1 MRITIVFK
9 NRKKF
14 LYKRVVSLEDRVLSW
29 VIRTSMKK
37 TEVLKSQ
44 VESIHIGD
52 SMRDGKPVE
61 SGSDFVF
68 EAV

>member
-9 NRKKF
+9 NGKKF

-44 VESIHIGD
+44 VESINLGD
-52 SMRDGKPVE
+52 SMRNSKV
-61 SGSDFVF
+61 V
-68 EAV
+68 A